1 MRVPG
6 AAALLVPAAPG
17 AAHAAALPIHARAP
31 EPQAGWPGQP
41 GTVPGV
47 QPMKVRGTSMN
58 VLNLTDARC
67 EALFASELQRSDDPT
82 AEAISEAIRST
93 VRQLGV
99 RGCAGRVAEEFGDH
113 PETAAGRM
121 RWVRQLVAHAPAP
134 RPAGP
139 TAARLLAETRHP
151 AGGRQRPACR

>member
-1 MRVPG
+1 
-6 AAALLVPAAPG
+6 
-17 AAHAAALPIHARAP
+17 
-31 EPQAGWPGQP
+31 
-41 GTVPGV
+41 
-47 QPMKVRGTSMN
+47 MN
-58 VLNLTDARC
+58 VLNLTEVRC

-82 AEAISEAIRST
+82 AEAVSEAIRDT

-113 PETAAGRM
+113 PETAAARM
-121 RWVRQLVAHAPAP
+121 RWARQLVAHAPAP

-139 TAARLLAETRHP
+139 SAIRSLAEARHP